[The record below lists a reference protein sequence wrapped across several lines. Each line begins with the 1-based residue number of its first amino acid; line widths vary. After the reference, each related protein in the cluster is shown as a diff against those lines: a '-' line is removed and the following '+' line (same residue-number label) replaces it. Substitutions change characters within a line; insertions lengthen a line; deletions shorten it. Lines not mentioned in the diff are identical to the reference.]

1 MNTTTIKKPTIPGPG
16 LKKQGVVVLQSL
28 FIFIFAS
35 LEMWIRSGAGV
46 ISGLIIALVTYGG
59 VTYGR
64 RGTRYVAA
72 VTPPIAYA
80 ATALFITIL
89 SDGLRPTRVGVDFIA
104 SLASVAPFLLVSA
117 LYAWFMFLNEKAK
130 SRPSKRS
137 TESQG

>member
-16 LKKQGVVVLQSL
+16 LKKQGVIVLQSL

-35 LEMWIRSGAGV
+35 LEIWIRSGAGV
-46 ISGLIIALVTYGG
+46 ISGIIIALVTFGG
-59 VTYGR
+59 VRYGR
-64 RGTRYVAA
+64 TGTRYVAA

-80 ATALFITIL
+80 STALLITIL
-89 SDGLRPTRVGVDFIA
+89 NDGLRPTRVGVDFIA

-137 TESQG
+137 VES

>member
-1 MNTTTIKKPTIPGPG
+1 MNTTTIKKPAIPGPG
-16 LKKQGVVVLQSL
+16 LKKQGVIFLQSL

-35 LEMWIRSGAGV
+35 LEIWIRSGAGV

-64 RGTRYVAA
+64 TGTRYVAA

-80 ATALFITIL
+80 STALLITIL
-89 SDGLRPTRVGVDFIA
+89 NDGLRPTRVGVDFIA

-137 TESQG
+137 VES

>member
-16 LKKQGVVVLQSL
+16 LKKQGVIVLQSL
-28 FIFIFAS
+28 FIFIIAS
-35 LEMWIRSGAGV
+35 LEIWIRSGAGV
-46 ISGLIIALVTYGG
+46 ISGIIIALVTFGG
-59 VTYGR
+59 VRYGR
-64 RGTRYVAA
+64 TGTRYVAA

-80 ATALFITIL
+80 STALLITIL
-89 SDGLRPTRVGVDFIA
+89 NDGLRPTRVGVDFIA

-137 TESQG
+137 VES

>member
-35 LEMWIRSGAGV
+35 LEIWIRSGAGV

-64 RGTRYVAA
+64 KGTRYVAA

-80 ATALFITIL
+80 STALFITIL
-89 SDGLRPTRVGVDFIA
+89 NDGLRPTRVGVDFIA

-130 SRPSKRS
+130 SRPSKRA
-137 TESQG
+137 TTD